1 MKNDRHIKVTNL
13 IKELAAT
20 FIRHEANSDPLITV
34 TNVDLS
40 PDLRRAIIFVTTI
53 PDGREQDAV
62 IFLKRNGTH
71 LRDFLKQKARL
82 KHIPHLEF
90 MVDAGE
96 KHRQHMDELV
106 REIEGQK
113 AATDTKVSDRT

>member
-1 MKNDRHIKVTNL
+1 MNQDKRATMASI

-20 FIRHEANSDPLITV
+20 FIQSEANPDPLITV

-40 PDLRRAIIFVTTI
+40 PDWRRAIIMVTTI

-62 IFLKRNGTH
+62 VFLKRNATEMRHYFKKNGRFKT
-71 LRDFLKQKARL
+71 
-82 KHIPHLEF
+82 IPHLEF

-96 KHRQHMDELV
+96 KHRQHIDEIS
-106 REIEGQK
+106 RQIDSQ
-113 AATDTKVSDRT
+113 